1 MIRADSW
8 IPLIQNRQSI
18 IENPMM
24 PFVLFLSVS
33 DQVRGPLAAAILK
46 TMIPP
51 EWNWRVESAG
61 TWVKSG
67 QPLSETVRRVM
78 RYRNRGVDLSQY
90 RSRMFTLELLE
101 QADLVLVME
110 KKQKE
115 IYGSDLFPALA
126 GHVYLLS
133 EMFGVVDD
141 IVCPAN
147 PYVQEVHAIIDNLQD
162 MLKRCVR
169 RIYELV
175 YHTEMSP
182 EAYAQWC
189 VQLKQAEK
197 LMSV

>member
-1 MIRADSW
+1 VW
-8 IPLIQNRQSI
+8 IPSIGNRQSKI
-18 IENPMM
+18 GNPVM
-24 PFVLFLSVS
+24 PYILFLSVA

-51 EWNWRVESAG
+51 EWNWRIESAG
-61 TWVKSG
+61 TWCKAE

-90 RSRMFTLELLE
+90 CPRMFTLELLE

-133 EMFGVVDD
+133 EMFGVADD

-147 PYVQEVHAIIDNLQD
+147 PYVQEAHAIIDNLQD
-162 MLKRCVR
+162 MLKRSVR
-169 RIYELV
+169 RMYELV

-189 VQLKQAEK
+189 AQLKQAGK
-197 LMSV
+197 LISD